1 MNHSRVLVGCVVLAW
16 GWICCNGPAWSGES
30 PVWKPLADGKT
41 LAGWHKKRGRGV
53 DD

>member
-1 MNHSRVLVGCVVLAW
+1 MNHSRVFVGCVVLAL
-16 GWICCNGPAWSGES
+16 GWICCNDPTWGGEP

-41 LAGWHKKRGRGV
+41 LNGWHKKRGRGL